1 MACQYSFS
9 YIMRP
14 ISKRGRAYTV
24 QTYSW
29 IKPLDGPLSHDSH
42 PQKDSWYILVLLY
55 GVGLLSR

>member
-1 MACQYSFS
+1 
-9 YIMRP
+9 MRP